1 MLQEV
6 GVLLQQPLNSDLGIV
21 PSAGLHRQLLLEDA
35 DLHIIKAKWN
45 HFNPF
50 EKVINPPNTQ
60 TNSATSQS
68 NHHGGVD
75 IETEIMTE
83 RMGLSF

>member
-21 PSAGLHRQLLLEDA
+21 PSVGLHRQLLLEDA
-35 DLHIIKAKWN
+35 DLHIIKDKSN
-45 HFNPF
+45 PFNPF

-60 TNSATSQS
+60 TNSTTSQS
-68 NHHGGVD
+68 NHQGDGG
-75 IETEIMTE
+75 IEPEIMKE
-83 RMGLSF
+83 RMSLSI